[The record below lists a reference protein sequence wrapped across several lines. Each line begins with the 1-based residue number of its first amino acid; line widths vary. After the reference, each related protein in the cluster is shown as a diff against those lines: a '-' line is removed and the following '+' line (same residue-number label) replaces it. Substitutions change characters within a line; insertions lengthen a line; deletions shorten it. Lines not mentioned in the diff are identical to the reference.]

1 MGTPFQDKNINN
13 IKQNLKLDFNQKKNN
28 LNIPVLL
35 SPSDLNML
43 KVNTPDLEK
52 MILSHGISTS
62 TPTPSATGP
71 LLFPKV
77 VTEEQENFATGFVD
91 ALNNL
96 HNNNSNSNQ
105 GNITILRN
113 NSIDKLEYFS
123 ASDNSSSTVYTDLEQ
138 PANLPFMQIKEEP
151 QSVPCVSSTPPL
163 SPVDMEYQERMKL
176 ERKRQRNRLAASKCR
191 SRKLERI
198 SKLEDKVKSLKAEN
212 NELGSVLNQLK
223 EHVGLLKAEVVNH
236 YRAGC
241 DIVIRN

>member
-35 SPSDLNML
+35 SPSDLTML

-105 GNITILRN
+105 GKYN
-113 NSIDKLEYFS
+113 NFGY
-123 ASDNSSSTVYTDLEQ
+123 
-138 PANLPFMQIKEEP
+138 
-151 QSVPCVSSTPPL
+151 
-163 SPVDMEYQERMKL
+163 
-176 ERKRQRNRLAASKCR
+176 
-191 SRKLERI
+191 
-198 SKLEDKVKSLKAEN
+198 
-212 NELGSVLNQLK
+212 
-223 EHVGLLKAEVVNH
+223 
-236 YRAGC
+236 
-241 DIVIRN
+241 

>member
-1 MGTPFQDKNINN
+1 MSGPFQDKNINN

-28 LNIPVLL
+28 LNVPVLL

-71 LLFPKV
+71 LLFPKL

-105 GNITILRN
+105 
-113 NSIDKLEYFS
+113 
-123 ASDNSSSTVYTDLEQ
+123 ASENSSSTVYTDLEQ
-138 PANLPFMQIKEEP
+138 SNNLPFMQIKEEP
-151 QSVPCVSSTPPL
+151 QSVPCISSTPPL

-198 SKLEDKVKSLKAEN
+198 SKLEDKVKNLKQEN

-241 DIVIRN
+241 DIVIRG

>member
-35 SPSDLNML
+35 SPSDLTML

-105 GNITILRN
+105 
-113 NSIDKLEYFS
+113 EYFL

-151 QSVPCVSSTPPL
+151 QSVPCVNSTPPL